1 MSAETPPI
9 LAHVPAVRA
18 APVPGR
24 RRRQEL
30 AWGLAF
36 LAPNI
41 LGFLAFT
48 AIPLVFSLVLAF
60 TNWDLKLHNPY
71 ARLRDPEV
79 SIQFRG
85 LQNFVEL
92 FQQANFWRYLGNT
105 LFYMMGIPIGIAA
118 ALLAAIMLSRD
129 LRGGRVHWLMLA
141 SGAVLTACVLLLAAW
156 GAGASAM
163 VVLMVGLLGGILVL
177 GTVGGN
183 TIYRTLFYIPNFT
196 SGVATMILWKKLY
209 NPDAGPINQALTPPL
224 DLLASGV
231 EASPAWVIQAGT
243 SVCLLLL
250 IALLWLG
257 LRRLR
262 LYWADGDVGWGSAL
276 ASALFLVLPLALGA
290 HWLASYPAVW
300 IVMVLAGAGVIFRNA
315 ILAMRT
321 DRAFTSPPGSGLGTA
336 LMLSIGL
343 MVGQF
348 VLIGLAVVCLYLR
361 EWSADGLIAPRWL
374 ADIAWAK
381 PAIMLMGFWGAI
393 GSQWMLLYLAALG
406 NVPVELYEAADMD
419 GATRF
424 QRFWNITWPQL
435 APTTFF
441 IVVMATIGGLQQ
453 GFETA
458 RVMPPTPG
466 GPAGSTTTLAYFIY
480 NEGFVTGR
488 LGFSSAVAWTLFL
501 MVLLI
506 TLFNWK
512 FGNKYVND

>member
-1 MSAETPPI
+1 
-9 LAHVPAVRA
+9 
-18 APVPGR
+18 
-24 RRRQEL
+24 
-30 AWGLAF
+30 LAF

-71 ARLRDPEV
+71 ARLRDPDV

-85 LQNFVEL
+85 LQNFVDL
-92 FQQANFWRYLGNT
+92 FAQANFWRYLGNT

-118 ALLAAIMLSRD
+118 ALMAALMLSQD
-129 LRGGRVHWLMLA
+129 LRGGRRLHALMLFF
-141 SGAVLTACVLLLAAW
+141 GAVLLACVLLLAAW
-156 GAGASAM
+156 GAAASATF
-163 VVLMVGLLGGILVL
+163 VLFTGLAGGILVL
-177 GTVGGN
+177 GTAGG
-183 TIYRTLFYIPNFT
+183 TTVYRTLFYIPNFT
-196 SGVATMILWKKLY
+196 SGVATMILWKNLY
-209 NPDAGPINQALTPPL
+209 NPDAGPVNQALYRPLEWTERLVGASPPGVVQGWMWL
-224 DLLASGV
+224 CFLLAV
-231 EASPAWVIQAGT
+231 
-243 SVCLLLL
+243 
-250 IALLWLG
+250 ALLWLG

-262 LYWADGDVGWGSAL
+262 LYWADGDVGWGAAVLS
-276 ASALFLVLPLALGA
+276 SVFLLLPLGVGAYWFAAHPAISAALLLSAVAVVA
-290 HWLASYPAVW
+290 HAAWLAA
-300 IVMVLAGAGVIFRNA
+300 
-315 ILAMRT
+315 RT
-321 DRAFTSPPGSGLGTA
+321 DRTFLSAPGSGMGTA
-336 LMLSIGL
+336 LMLAIGL
-343 MVGQF
+343 MVAMF
-348 VLIGLAVVCLYLR
+348 VLTGLAAVFQSLPV
-361 EWSADGLIAPRWL
+361 WAADGLRPPRWL

-381 PAIMLMGFWGAI
+381 PAIMIMGFWGAI

-406 NVPVELYEAADMD
+406 NVPMELYEAADID
-419 GATRF
+419 GASRF

-453 GFETA
+453 GFESA

-466 GPAGSTTTLAYFIY
+466 GPAGSTTTLAFFIY